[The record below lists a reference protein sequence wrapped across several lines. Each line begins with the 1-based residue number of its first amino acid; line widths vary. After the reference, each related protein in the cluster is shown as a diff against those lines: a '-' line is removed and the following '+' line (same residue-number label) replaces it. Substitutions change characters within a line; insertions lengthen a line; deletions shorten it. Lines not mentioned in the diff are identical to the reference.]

1 MRLAPLSGRY
11 PLRLAVYCN
20 ARCGRAQALTAE
32 TQEML
37 ESEKPEPTPVPEL
50 PPVDPAALERAV
62 RRAVEVKKPVG
73 GWKKP
78 RPEKEK

>member
-1 MRLAPLSGRY
+1 MMD
-11 PLRLAVYCN
+11 
-20 ARCGRAQALTAE
+20 E
-32 TQEML
+32 TP
-37 ESEKPEPTPVPEL
+37 KPQQGTPPEL

-62 RRAVEVKKPVG
+62 RRAVETKKPVG